1 MAQKEKISIHQF
13 TVLII
18 LITIGDAI
26 LVLPAIVTE
35 FAKQDAWLSTILGL
49 AFGLAIVYLYV
60 VVGCLYPTLNLVQYS
75 AKILGKWFGSI
86 VSIFFLGYLFLSATA
101 HVRELGDF
109 ITAQIL
115 TQTPIQIIH
124 FMFIFLIVMIV
135 RSGLEPLA
143 RTGELL
149 FPIVF
154 TFLIILLAL
163 VLPNVHMNWV
173 QPILVNGIKPLLKGS
188 LVATAFPFMELVV
201 FLMILPS
208 VNVQKKIRKGFFIG
222 TIIGGVVLILTVL
235 LCILVLGESATSR
248 NIYPTF
254 TLARVIHIGQTV
266 QRIEGLIAITWTIT
280 AFLKISLYIYAFH
293 IGLVHLLKL
302 KGYRILTF
310 PIGMILFASAI
321 LVSPNISYFVHIIA
335 YYWPFYD
342 LTVAVFLPL
351 LLLSVFGIRKKTD
364 SLSAIEKQ

>member
-1 MAQKEKISIHQF
+1 MVQKEMISIHQF

-35 FAKQDAWLSTILGL
+35 YAKQDAWLSTILAL
-49 AFGLAIVYLYV
+49 VFGLLIVYLFT
-60 VVGCLYPTLNLVQYS
+60 VVGSLYPKLNLVQYS
-75 AKILGKWFGSI
+75 IKILGKWIGSI
-86 VSIFFLGYLFLSATA
+86 VSIFFLIFLFLSATA

-109 ITAQIL
+109 ITTQIL
-115 TQTPIQIIH
+115 IQTPIQVIH
-124 FMFIFLIVMIV
+124 FMFIFLIIMGV

-154 TFLIILLAL
+154 LFLIILFTL
-163 VLPNVHMNWV
+163 VLPNVHFDWV
-173 QPILVNGIKPLLKGS
+173 RPILAGGIKPLLKGT

-208 VNVQKKIRKGFFIG
+208 INIQKKIRKGFFIG
-222 TIIGGVVLILTVL
+222 TIIGGVVLILVVL
-235 LCILVLGESATSR
+235 LCIVVLGEAATSR

-254 TLARVIHIGQTV
+254 TLARVIHIGQAI
-266 QRIEGLIAITWTIT
+266 QRIEGLIALIWTIT
-280 AFLKISLYIYAFH
+280 VFLKISLYIYAFH

-302 KGYRILTF
+302 DGYRMLTF
-310 PIGMILFASAI
+310 PVGMILFASAI
-321 LVSPNISYFVHIIA
+321 LVAPNISYFINIIA
-335 YYWPFYD
+335 NYWPFYD

-351 LLLSVFGIRKKTD
+351 ILISVFTIRKKIKP
-364 SLSAIEKQ
+364 S